1 MLQVNTSVLEY
12 LYTYS
17 EALNMSAKTGIGAYE
32 GTQYKLAVF
41 LIIYRLF
48 FYLLWYS
55 LRVSGVF
62 Y

>member
-1 MLQVNTSVLEY
+1 MFRVNTSVLEY
-12 LYTYS
+12 LYNFS
-17 EALNMSAKTGIGAYE
+17 EALNASAKTGISAYE
-32 GTQYKLAVF
+32 GTQDKLAVF

-55 LRVSGVF
+55 LRVSGVS

>member
-1 MLQVNTSVLEY
+1 MFRVNTS
-12 LYTYS
+12 
-17 EALNMSAKTGIGAYE
+17 NMSAKTGIGARE
-32 GTQYKLAVF
+32 GTQDKLTIF

-55 LRVSGVF
+55 LRVSGVS

>member
-1 MLQVNTSVLEY
+1 MFRVNTS
-12 LYTYS
+12 
-17 EALNMSAKTGIGAYE
+17 NMSAKTGIGARE
-32 GTQYKLAVF
+32 GTQDKLGVF

-55 LRVSGVF
+55 LRVSGVS